1 MANGNATNGT
11 SNGTAADTVVYGV
24 TDQGFIVKPFQAIL
38 QDAYTRAQLLFGPD
52 IDLRSSSTMRKLL
65 ELVSLEDA
73 LSWMQL
79 DGVYNSA
86 FVATASGLALD
97 RLGTDLGLDRGY
109 IYATGVA
116 NFKLSSNAQTN
127 CVYTLPPGTLVDVP
141 SSGPGVDPI
150 RFSLG
155 TKITLVL
162 HNPPDGSEQA
172 QGTVTAVL
180 PGQAGNI
187 PQKTLTVIDP
197 DFAARYL
204 SFDSSVVVVSNLAA
218 FTGGDVLE
226 DDDSYRARLYAL
238 PRSLWTVEAVRQTV
252 LALDGVRDALVNDPY
267 GGLDKATQPFG
278 EFCFNDQQF
287 QAPRELCNPYF
298 FTIVVAPKPG
308 VLWESS
314 GNLTGLHDQILDAI
328 QPIRPISI
336 FPSIDPADIVQIAL
350 RVQLTLSPGTDSGT
364 VLAAALLNVG
374 SYINSLRLGDAVLYA
389 QVLRIL
395 AEIPNVLNVQ
405 DLHLRRC
412 PPRFGEIVCGPPAKF
427 GNDTNIA
434 AIEAPCGGDIA
445 LAPTEVAVFA
455 AGTLDSL
462 MEVTLS

>member
-1 MANGNATNGT
+1 MANGNSTTATT
-11 SNGTAADTVVYGV
+11 ADTVPYGV

-52 IDLRSSSTMRKLL
+52 IDLRSSSTVRKLL

-86 FVATASGLALD
+86 FVATASGQALD

-109 IYATGVA
+109 AAATGVA
-116 NFKLSSNAQTN
+116 NFKLGSSAQTN
-127 CVYTLPPGTLVDVP
+127 CLYTLPPGTLVDVP
-141 SSGPGVDPI
+141 SSGPGVDAI
-150 RFSLG
+150 RFRLSA
-155 TKITLVL
+155 KVTLIL
-162 HNPPDGSEQA
+162 HNPPDGSEQT

-180 PGQAGNI
+180 SGPVGNI
-187 PQKTLTVIDP
+187 AQKTLAGIDP

-204 SFDSSVVVVSNLAA
+204 SFDPSVVVVSNSAA
-218 FTGGDVLE
+218 FTGGDVQE
-226 DDDSYRARLYAL
+226 DDTAYRARLYAL
-238 PRSLWTVEAVRQTV
+238 PRSLWTVDAVRQTV

-267 GGLDKATQPFG
+267 GGLDRATQPFG
-278 EFCFNDQQF
+278 EFCFNDQSF
-287 QAPRELCNPYF
+287 QAPRALCNPYF
-298 FTIVVAPKPG
+298 FTIVVAPQPG

-314 GNLTGLHDQILDAI
+314 GNLTGLHDQILNAI

-350 RVQLTLSPGTDSGT
+350 RVQLTLNPGTDSAT
-364 VLAAALLNVG
+364 VLAAATVNVG
-374 SYINSLRLGDAVLYA
+374 SYINSLRLGEAVLYA

-405 DLHLRRC
+405 NLRLRRC
-412 PPRFGEIVCGPPAKF
+412 PPRFGEIVCGPPARF
-427 GNDTNIA
+427 GDDTDIA
-434 AIEAPCGGDIA
+434 HIESPCGGDIT

-462 MEVTLS
+462 MEVTFS